1 MVFGWGKKKKEEEY
15 EEYVETVRPKVQ
27 TITLDEIPKILD
39 DLVTLRKKTLAA
51 EIKSHRNRIDP
62 QREILLKIANELH
75 EDDLNP
81 DELDPHLQIM
91 VNRGKKE
98 IISSIKKEFANPF
111 PEINSPDDVM
121 RFKKISSSGINKV
134 GDMLGKHSK
143 VIHHLARKYAK
154 KLKEDLENL
163 KADLDEVDELI
174 ANFSITENYVKQI
187 HELLS
192 SRENTLQK
200 ISKQSK
206 RVDEL
211 KTSSSESKNQIKE
224 FENIIQNIKNSSDYK
239 SYLEINSKLSKCESE
254 EKQIRHNIND
264 EFTKISR
271 PLGKF
276 VHISAHDKELKDLT
290 PKLASSPYDVLDE
303 KNIPRINSILDS
315 IITGIDTG
323 SVSVKDVS
331 KSKQSVDEIKE
342 TFPSLISIKETFV
355 SKKRELNQK
364 LECIDLQSLKNAEN
378 NLKHEETNLSDISS
392 KIKSLDDDI
401 LELTNSLPQLLHQ
414 IETNLKDVTS
424 TSYTIS
430 TDNQ

>member
-15 EEYVETVRPKVQ
+15 EEYIETVRPKVQ
-27 TITLDEIPKILD
+27 TITLEEIPKILD

-51 EIKSHRNRIDP
+51 EIKSHRNQIDP
-62 QREILLKIANELH
+62 QREVLLKIANELH
-75 EDDLNP
+75 KDDLNP
-81 DELDPHLQIM
+81 DDLDPHLQIM
-91 VNRGKKE
+91 ANRGKKE
-98 IISSIKKEFANPF
+98 VISSIKKEFANPF
-111 PEINSPDDVM
+111 PEINSVDDVI
-121 RFKKISSSGINKV
+121 RFKKVSSSGINKV

-143 VIHHLARKYAK
+143 VIHILARKYAK
-154 KLKEDLENL
+154 KLKEDLETL

-174 ANFSITENYVKQI
+174 ANFSITENYVKEI

-206 RVDEL
+206 RVNEL
-211 KTSSSESKNQIKE
+211 KTSSNDYEKKIE
-224 FENIIQNIKNSSDYK
+224 DLANIIHDIKNSSDYK
-239 SYLEINSKLSKCESE
+239 SYIETKSKLDDCETE

-276 VHISAHDKELKDLT
+276 VHISAHDKELKDIT
-290 PKLASSPYDVLDE
+290 SKLATSPFDALDAE
-303 KNIPRINSILDS
+303 NISGINSVLDS
-315 IITGIDTG
+315 IIIGIDTG
-323 SVSVKDVS
+323 SVSVKDLS
-331 KSKQSVDEIKE
+331 KSKHSVTEIKQAIPSFISTKE
-342 TFPSLISIKETFV
+342 TFET
-355 SKKRELNQK
+355 KKGELVQK
-364 LECIDLQSLKNAEN
+364 LENIDLQQLHNAEN
-378 NLKHEETNLSDISS
+378 DLKHEEVNLSDVSS
-392 KIKSLDDDI
+392 KIRSFEDEV

-430 TDNQ
+430 ADN

>member
-1 MVFGWGKKKKEEEY
+1 MVFGWGKKKKDEEY

-39 DLVTLRKKTLAA
+39 DLVTLRKKTLTS

-62 QREILLKIANELH
+62 QREVLLKIANELH

-111 PEINSPDDVM
+111 PEINSPDDVI
-121 RFKKISSSGINKV
+121 RFKKTSSSGINKV

-154 KLKEDLENL
+154 KLKEDLETL

-174 ANFSITENYVKQI
+174 ANFSITENYVKEI

-206 RVDEL
+206 RVNEL
-211 KTSSSESKNQIKE
+211 KTSSNDYEKKIEDLTNTIHD
-224 FENIIQNIKNSSDYK
+224 IKNSSDYK
-239 SYLEINSKLSKCESE
+239 SYLDTKSKLDDCETE
-254 EKQIRHNIND
+254 EKQIRHSIND

-276 VHISAHDKELKDLT
+276 VHISAHDKELKDIT
-290 PKLASSPYDVLDE
+290 SKLASSPFDVLDTE
-303 KNIPRINSILDS
+303 NIPGINSVLDS
-315 IITGIDTG
+315 IIIGIDTG

-331 KSKQSVDEIKE
+331 KSKNSVVEIKE
-342 TFPSLISIKETFV
+342 MIPSLISTKETFET
-355 SKKRELNQK
+355 KKDELVQK
-364 LECIDLQSLKNAEN
+364 LENIDLQQLHNAEN
-378 NLKHEETNLSDISS
+378 DLNHEEVNLSDVSS
-392 KIKSLDDDI
+392 KIRSFEDEV

-430 TDNQ
+430 ADN